1 MYSVWTSFQNSKK
14 HTCVTWYIDLEMYP
28 KTYSIAH
35 KLVSQFSKYIFQII
49 YKCNSTKPNIFS
61 WKSIHLYLKH
71 NAMIYTFSCCWFM
84 YDFEFKYSWR
94 FSIFT
99 VCFLNKNFDQLSWIS
114 QGYFKA
120 QRSETHHNLFT
131 PFPLFPS
138 IVPYMN
144 DPEVI
149 ANKQKKHSWSVNY
162 KQQMTI

>member
-99 VCFLNKNFDQLSWIS
+99 VCFLNNNFDQLSWIS

-120 QRSETHHNLFT
+120 QSQRHTIIYSLLS
-131 PFPLFPS
+131 PLS
-138 IVPYMN
+138 IYCTWMTLKLLQT
-144 DPEVI
+144 
-149 ANKQKKHSWSVNY
+149 NKKKHSWSVNY